1 MERRVS
7 RELSQTS
14 SRATWFASANR
25 PRDGLANDYRE
36 RELGRGSIVR
46 SAGGVE
52 GRGAGLGVGNS

>member
-1 MERRVS
+1 M
-7 RELSQTS
+7 SQTS